1 MGSTAK
7 FRPSYDAVI
16 IGARCAGAAT
26 AMLLARRGLRV
37 LAVDQA
43 KYGSDTLSTLA
54 LMRGGVLQLDRW
66 GVLPAIQRAATPAI
80 RSTSFHYGDEVIDVK
95 IKPRSGV
102 GALYAPRRKYLDRFL
117 VDSARKE
124 GADVVHGVRLVDLN
138 RASDGRV
145 SGVVLQD
152 PDAGA
157 VRIPATMVIGA
168 DGARSSVARLVDAKS
183 CRSATNGSGVVY
195 GFFSG
200 LDQEAFHWYY
210 RPGVGAGLIPTN
222 DGLTLVFA
230 AMPQRRFL
238 NEIRF
243 DLAAG
248 FHRVILECAPELA
261 EAVAHAS
268 RAGGFR
274 GFAGMGGFL
283 RRSFGP
289 GWALVGDAGYFKDP
303 ITAHGIT
310 DALRDAELLSRA
322 VAQNTESALSEYQQI
337 RDRLSHALFDLTDE
351 IAGYRWDLDSVKRM
365 HLQMSEAMNREVAF
379 LTELDDEPALR
390 TA

>member
-1 MGSTAK
+1 
-7 FRPSYDAVI
+7 
-16 IGARCAGAAT
+16 
-26 AMLLARRGLRV
+26 
-37 LAVDQA
+37 
-43 KYGSDTLSTLA
+43 
-54 LMRGGVLQLDRW
+54 
-66 GVLPAIQRAATPAI
+66 VLPAIQRAATPAI

-95 IKPRSGV
+95 IKPRNGV

-117 VDSARKE
+117 VDSARKA
-124 GADVVHGVRLVDLN
+124 GADVVHGVRLVDLL
-138 RASDGRV
+138 RARDGRV

-157 VRIPATMVIGA
+157 VRLEATIVIGA

-195 GFFSG
+195 GLFSG

-210 RPGVGAGLIPTN
+210 RPGVSAGLIPTN

-230 AMPQRRFL
+230 AMPQRRFW

-243 DLAAG
+243 NLEAG
-248 FHRVILECAPELA
+248 FHRVIRECAPELA
-261 EAVAHAS
+261 EAVAQAS
-268 RAGGFR
+268 RVGGFR
-274 GFAGMGGFL
+274 GFPGMGGFL

-379 LTELDDEPALR
+379 LTELHDELALR